1 VILLAVN
8 ILVYAHREDAPDHE
22 AHHRFLSEELAS
34 PLPFGVSEL
43 ALSGF
48 LRVVTHRKV
57 FVRPTPLE
65 DALAFAEAIRTQPN
79 CVIQAP
85 GPRHWDLFTQLC
97 RQTGAHGNFIPDA
110 YHAALAIETGSEWI
124 TTDRGFSRFPGLR
137 WRHPLG

>member
-1 VILLAVN
+1 MPVDRSGGGSN
-8 ILVYAHREDAPDHE
+8 AHREDAPDHE
-22 AHHRFLSEELAS
+22 AHYRFLLEELAS

-65 DALAFAEAIRTQPN
+65 DALAFAAAIRSQPN

-85 GPRHWDLFTQLC
+85 GPRHWDLFHATVQTNRRPWQLHPG
-97 RQTGAHGNFIPDA
+97 R
-110 YHAALAIETGSEWI
+110 L
-124 TTDRGFSRFPGLR
+124 SRCP
-137 WRHPLG
+137 